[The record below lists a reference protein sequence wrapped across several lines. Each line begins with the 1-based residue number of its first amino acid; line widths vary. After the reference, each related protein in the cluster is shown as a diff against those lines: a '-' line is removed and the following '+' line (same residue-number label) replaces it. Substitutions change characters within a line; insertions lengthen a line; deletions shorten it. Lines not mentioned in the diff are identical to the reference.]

1 MTFSKD
7 KILKHKKGMTLIEIL
22 IVVGIITSVLGVV
35 ANRVIRRGK
44 KAKVSQAKIILNALS
59 QSIDEF
65 SMDCGFYPQSL
76 KSLLNA
82 PNDCDEWDGPY
93 VKGDK
98 FLKDPWKNDIR
109 YEYDP
114 SLNEYELISFGADRR
129 PGGGDINKDIS
140 SKDL

>member
-1 MTFSKD
+1 
-7 KILKHKKGMTLIEIL
+7 MTLIEIL
-22 IVVGIITSVLGVV
+22 IVVGIITSVLGVIM
-35 ANRVIRRGK
+35 NRVIHRGK

-65 SMDCGFYPQSL
+65 SMDCGFYPQTL

-82 PNDCDEWDGPY
+82 PSDCDEWDGPY
-93 VKGDK
+93 VKDK
-98 FLKDPWKNDIR
+98 FLKDPWKNNIK

-114 SLNEYELISFGADRR
+114 SRNEYELISFGADRR
-129 PGGGDINKDIS
+129 PGGGNTNKDIS

>member
-1 MTFSKD
+1 MIFSKT
-7 KILKHKKGMTLIEIL
+7 KKQKNNKGMTLIEIL

-35 ANRVIRRGK
+35 MNRVIRRGK

-65 SMDCGFYPQSL
+65 SMDCGFYPQAL
-76 KSLLNA
+76 TSLLKA
-82 PNDCDEWDGPY
+82 PGDCEEWDGPY
-93 VKGDK
+93 VKDK

-114 SLNEYELISFGADRR
+114 GLNEYELISFGADRR